1 MKTKKKK
8 NSKLVVDHIMVDGM
22 TTYGKMDNVLHV
34 ADFLCTEVVE
44 MEPWTAVCKVQCMR
58 DGNLYVTE
66 LPKRVRNKP
75 IYREDNATFSQ
86 GQDKRWYFYFSLDEE
101 ELPRLP
107 EELVR
112 QAKAI
117 ARKVVNGLVEK
128 GENK

>member
-1 MKTKKKK
+1 MSKF
-8 NSKLVVDHIMVDGM
+8 NSNDASQVTLDGM
-22 TTYGKMDNVLHV
+22 MTFGTVDNNLHV
-34 ADFLCTEVVE
+34 ADFVPVEYVE
-44 MEPWTAVCKVQCMR
+44 MEPWMALCKVQRMR
-58 DGNLYVTE
+58 DGNVYVTE

-86 GQDKRWYFYFSLDEE
+86 GQDKRWYFYFSLDEN

-117 ARKVVNGLVEK
+117 AKKIAHGLVK
-128 GENK
+128 K

>member
-1 MKTKKKK
+1 MKKNKNK

-117 ARKVVNGLVEK
+117 ARKVESGLVGK
-128 GENK
+128 GNGK

>member
-1 MKTKKKK
+1 MKKNKNK

>member
-1 MKTKKKK
+1 MKNKKNK

-86 GQDKRWYFYFSLDEE
+86 GQDRRWYFYFSMDEE

-117 ARKVVNGLVEK
+117 ARKVESGLVEK
-128 GENK
+128 GESK

>member
-1 MKTKKKK
+1 MKKNKNK

-117 ARKVVNGLVEK
+117 ARKVESGLVEK
-128 GENK
+128 GESK

>member
-1 MKTKKKK
+1 
-8 NSKLVVDHIMVDGM
+8 M

-86 GQDKRWYFYFSLDEE
+86 GQDRRWYFYFSLDEE

>member
-1 MKTKKKK
+1 M
-8 NSKLVVDHIMVDGM
+8 
-22 TTYGKMDNVLHV
+22 
-34 ADFLCTEVVE
+34 
-44 MEPWTAVCKVQCMR
+44 
-58 DGNLYVTE
+58 TE

-75 IYREDNATFSQ
+75 IFREDNATFSQ
-86 GQDKRWYFYFSLDEE
+86 GQDRRWYFYFSMDED

-117 ARKVVNGLVEK
+117 ARRVVNGLVEK

>member
-1 MKTKKKK
+1 MKKNKNK

-117 ARKVVNGLVEK
+117 ARKVESGLVGK
-128 GENK
+128 GNGN

>member
-1 MKTKKKK
+1 MKKNKNK

-86 GQDKRWYFYFSLDEE
+86 GQDRRWYFYFSLDEE

>member
-1 MKTKKKK
+1 MKKNKKK
-8 NSKLVVDHIMVDGM
+8 NSKLVVDHIMVDEM

-117 ARKVVNGLVEK
+117 ARKVESGLVGK
-128 GENK
+128 GESK

>member
-1 MKTKKKK
+1 MKTKKNK
-8 NSKLVVDHIMVDGM
+8 NSKLVVDHIVVDGM

-44 MEPWTAVCKVQCMR
+44 MEPWTALCKVQCMR

-66 LPKRVRNKP
+66 LPRRVRNKP

-86 GQDKRWYFYFSLDEE
+86 GQDKRWYFYFSMDEE

>member
-1 MKTKKKK
+1 MSKF
-8 NSKLVVDHIMVDGM
+8 NSNDASQVTLDGM
-22 TTYGKMDNVLHV
+22 MTFGTVDNNLHV
-34 ADFLCTEVVE
+34 ADFVSTEYVE
-44 MEPWTAVCKVQCMR
+44 MEPWMALCKVQRMR
-58 DGNLYVTE
+58 DGNVYVTE

-86 GQDKRWYFYFSLDEE
+86 GQDKRWYFYFSLDEN

-117 ARKVVNGLVEK
+117 AKKVAYGLVK
-128 GENK
+128 K

>member
-1 MKTKKKK
+1 MKKNKKK

-86 GQDKRWYFYFSLDEE
+86 GQDRRWYFYFSMEE
-101 ELPRLP
+101 NELPRLP

-117 ARKVVNGLVEK
+117 ARKVESGLVGK
-128 GENK
+128 GNGK

>member
-1 MKTKKKK
+1 MKKNKNK

-86 GQDKRWYFYFSLDEE
+86 GQDKRWYFYFLLDEE

>member
-1 MKTKKKK
+1 MKKNKNK

-86 GQDKRWYFYFSLDEE
+86 GQDKRWYFYLSL
-101 ELPRLP
+101 
-107 EELVR
+107 
-112 QAKAI
+112 I
-117 ARKVVNGLVEK
+117 HI
-128 GENK
+128 

>member
-1 MKTKKKK
+1 MKKNKNK

-86 GQDKRWYFYFSLDEE
+86 GQDKRWYFYFSMEE
-101 ELPRLP
+101 NELPRLP

-117 ARKVVNGLVEK
+117 ARKVESGLVGK
-128 GENK
+128 GNGK

>member
-1 MKTKKKK
+1 MKTKKNK

-86 GQDKRWYFYFSLDEE
+86 GQDKRWYFYFSMDEE

>member
-1 MKTKKKK
+1 MKKNKNK

-66 LPKRVRNKP
+66 LPRRVRNKP

-86 GQDKRWYFYFSLDEE
+86 GQDKRWYFYFSMDEE

-117 ARKVVNGLVEK
+117 ARKVESGLVEK

>member
-1 MKTKKKK
+1 MKKNKNK

-86 GQDKRWYFYFSLDEE
+86 GQDKRWYFYFSMDEE

>member
-1 MKTKKKK
+1 MIKIQFNETDAGQMTLDGMMTFGTVDK
-8 NSKLVVDHIMVDGM
+8 NLHVVDFVS
-22 TTYGKMDNVLHV
+22 
-34 ADFLCTEVVE
+34 TEFVE
-44 MEPWTAVCKVQCMR
+44 MEPWTAQCKVQAMR
-58 DGNLYVTE
+58 DGNVYITE

-86 GQDKRWYFYFSLDEE
+86 GQDRRWYFYFSLDEE

-112 QAKAI
+112 QAVAI

-128 GENK
+128 GNCK

>member
-1 MKTKKKK
+1 MKKNKNK

-66 LPKRVRNKP
+66 LPRRVRNKP

-86 GQDKRWYFYFSLDEE
+86 GQDKRWYFYFSMDEE

-117 ARKVVNGLVEK
+117 ARKVESGLVE
-128 GENK
+128 E